1 MQRYALPRCVTT
13 YPGKRVMLSSGGQ
26 FNGEIGPLADWLAC
40 EKSPN
45 ILGTGGGGGGQGA
58 VGVSVLQRR
67 SLGLDLK

>member
-1 MQRYALPRCVTT
+1 
-13 YPGKRVMLSSGGQ
+13 MLSSGGQ

-45 ILGTGGGGGGQGA
+45 ILGTGGGGGGGQGA